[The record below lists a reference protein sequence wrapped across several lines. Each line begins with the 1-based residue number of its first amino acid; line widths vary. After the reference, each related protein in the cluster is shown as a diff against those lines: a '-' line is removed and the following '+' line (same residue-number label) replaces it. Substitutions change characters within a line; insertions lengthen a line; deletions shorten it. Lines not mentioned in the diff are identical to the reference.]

1 MMLDHVSG
9 AQRRASSVTVPLA
22 RGRAGLK
29 DCGLALGLSE
39 RGRLSARLRAIFFL
53 LLGLRPSLRAL
64 AGPFG
69 ALLLGRS
76 ALVAPRPEISR
87 VVAISAPSDV
97 VPFSAPWNLPVW

>member
-1 MMLDHVSG
+1 MMLDHESG
-9 AQRRASSVTVPLA
+9 AQRRASSVTVPPA
-22 RGRAGLK
+22 RGRASLE

-69 ALLLGRS
+69 APPPGQSVLKAHCRVGSSWRTSPAWGRRRACNGVL
-76 ALVAPRPEISR
+76 ALR
-87 VVAISAPSDV
+87 
-97 VPFSAPWNLPVW
+97 

>member
-9 AQRRASSVTVPLA
+9 AQRRASSVTVPPA

-64 AGPFG
+64 AGPF
-69 ALLLGRS
+69 RD
-76 ALVAPRPEISR
+76 PPP
-87 VVAISAPSDV
+87 APSV
-97 VPFSAPWNLPVW
+97 LNAHSPAGLCWHHSPRLERRAA